1 MTEQKT
7 LMVDTVTQAGT
18 HNGGLS
24 NVLEIE
30 RLIIQ
35 KQLVMNQSAILLQR
49 FFSGTLFFFLLQP
62 VGSDL
67 SGGHLGM
74 IFFFSFFFYS
84 PACCN

>member
-1 MTEQKT
+1 
-7 LMVDTVTQAGT
+7 MVATVTQAGT

-35 KQLVMNQSAILLQR
+35 KQLVMNQSAILAPAVFLWK
-49 FFSGTLFFFLLQP
+49 LFLLQP

-67 SGGHLGM
+67 SGGHDL
-74 IFFFSFFFYS
+74 I
-84 PACCN
+84 